1 MSRLPSRPVL
11 DWREDG
17 TPVGRDHD
25 DVYFSAHNG
34 LEETRTVFLQ
44 GCNLPEAWIGK
55 DAYTIGELGFG
66 TGLNF
71 LAVWELWRRFRPSAT
86 AWLHFASF
94 EGFPLSRED
103 ARRAL
108 ARWPEL
114 DSLTERLLSKWPDRL
129 CGVQRLSW
137 PDEGI
142 SLTLHVDDISSALQQ
157 SVFSADAW
165 FLDGF
170 SPAKNSDMWSEG
182 IYPLLA
188 ERSNAGASIGTYTV
202 AGHVRQG
209 LASAGFTVSKQP
221 GFARKRERLEALY
234 EGTPKAKPDVHGV
247 RSASKLPKSVA
258 VIGGG
263 IGGASIANALAK
275 FDINVTLYDE
285 ADHLG
290 SGASGNP
297 MALVKPR
304 LDASDTV
311 VGRLMLESY
320 IYARRSY
327 SGLLGVSRV
336 DASHPPAS
344 EAEQERFL
352 KIKADMPL
360 EESLLSI
367 EEDGTLIHRDAIM
380 LHPNEVLKALAA
392 SADLR
397 LGRPVT
403 VDVRNR
409 VVNDEDYDAI
419 ILATGSAIASH
430 QETGWLDI
438 RKKAGQVDFL
448 IKAVAAA
455 PYAVSSGR
463 YVMANGTLRL
473 AGANF
478 EACETAPPA
487 SSDVRADNLAAVAS
501 LAPHL
506 LEDFETEHL
515 KSRVS
520 IRATTADSLPFAGAI
535 PDYEEALELFSG
547 VRQGRMPDQDAPLID
562 GAYVLSGLGARGFTF
577 APLMAEYLA
586 SQLVGA
592 PSPLSNLAMAAVS
605 PMRQILRDLKR
616 GKI

>member
-1 MSRLPSRPVL
+1 MSRLPLRPDL

-17 TPVGRDHD
+17 TPVARNHD

-34 LEETRTVFLQ
+34 LEETRAVFLQ
-44 GCNLPEAWIGK
+44 GCNLPEAWNGK
-55 DAYTIGELGFG
+55 EAYTIGELGFG

-71 LAVWELWRRFRPSAT
+71 LAVWELWRQFRPSTT
-86 AWLHFASF
+86 AWLHFVSF
-94 EGFPLSRED
+94 EGFPLSRDD
-103 ARRAL
+103 AGKAL

-114 DSLTERLLSKWPDRL
+114 SNLTEQLLSNWPDRL
-129 CGVQRLSW
+129 SGVQRLSW
-137 PDEGI
+137 PVEGI
-142 SLTLHVDDISSALQQ
+142 SLTLHVDDIASALPQ

-170 SPAKNSDMWSEG
+170 SPAKNSDMWSED

-202 AGHVRQG
+202 AGHVRRG
-209 LASAGFTVSKQP
+209 VASAGFTVSKQP
-221 GFARKRERLEALY
+221 GFARKRERLEAFY
-234 EGTPKAKPDVHGV
+234 EGTPKPKPDVHGV
-247 RSASKLPKSVA
+247 RSASNRPKSVA

-320 IYARRSY
+320 VYARLTY
-327 SGLLGVSRV
+327 AELPGVSRV
-336 DASHPPAS
+336 DVAHPPAN

-360 EESLLSI
+360 DESLLSI
-367 EEDGTLIHRDAIM
+367 EEDGTLMHRDAIM
-380 LHPNEVLKALAA
+380 LRPNEVLDSLTA

-397 LGRPVT
+397 LGAPVSF
-403 VDVRNR
+403 DIRNR
-409 VVNDEDYDAI
+409 VVNDEVYDAI
-419 ILATGSAIASH
+419 ILATGSAITSH
-430 QETGWLDI
+430 PETGWLDI

-448 IKAVAAA
+448 TEATAAA

-463 YVMANGTLRL
+463 YVLAIGTLRL

-478 EACETAPPA
+478 EACETAPPV
-487 SSDVRADNLAAVAS
+487 SLDVRADNLAAVAS

-506 LEDFETEHL
+506 HKDFETEHL
-515 KSRVS
+515 QSRVS
-520 IRATTADSLPFAGAI
+520 IRATTADSLPFVGAV
-535 PDYEEALELFSG
+535 PDYESALELFSG
-547 VRQGRMPDQDAPLID
+547 VRQGRMSDQDAPLID

-592 PSPLSNLAMAAVS
+592 PSPLSHSAMAAVA